1 MYFIKTNVFKAI
13 LLSLIVTSCI
23 KGGLKNENGVS
34 FDADKLKGTYKM
46 DLSPLIEESFSHSE
60 NNSDSKNLANGLAS
74 LAINS
79 SVNVDLNFYG
89 NNQGSLKMN
98 TGWLGNLV
106 GAKNENIPFEYE
118 LVDDSVL
125 VINGKETNRL
135 IIKKFSDSF
144 DYIEFIN
151 KEKNQK
157 VTFTKNL

>member
-1 MYFIKTNVFKAI
+1 MYSIRNNIFKTTI
-13 LLSLIVTSCI
+13 LCLVVSSCI

-34 FDADKLKGTYKM
+34 FDTEKLKGKYKM
-46 DLSPLIEESFSHSE
+46 DLSQLIEESFSQSE

-74 LAINS
+74 IAINS
-79 SVNVDLNFYG
+79 SVSVDLIFHDNH
-89 NNQGSLKMN
+89 QGSLKMN

-118 LVDDSVL
+118 LIDDSIL
-125 VINGKETNRL
+125 VINGKETSRL

-151 KEKNQK
+151 KEKEQK
-157 VTFTKNL
+157 VIFTKVL